1 MSAPQVLISAG
12 DPSGEMYA
20 ALLATELRARTGAH
34 IFGLGGPHM
43 REAGV
48 ELVADSSEV
57 AVVGISE
64 VVRRLP
70 SVWRVYRRLAD
81 EAARRRPA
89 LAILVD
95 FPDFNLRVAH
105 RLHAAGIRCVYFISP
120 QVWAW
125 RPGRVRLI
133 KRLVERVL
141 CIFPFEEPFY
151 RDAGVPVDFVGHPL
165 VDMVKPTMDRAAFCA
180 RHQLDAAKPIVA
192 LLPGSRESEINH
204 NLPGMIGAS
213 SFVFYQTGAQF
224 VQAAAPGFTA
234 HGLANMTAKHSGLEI
249 KIRGRR
255 QLGIAFPIK
264 TVQNETYDALAAC
277 DCAIVASGTATVEA
291 ALLGTPMVVVY
302 RVSGATAF
310 IARRLVRTPHFAMVN
325 LIAGRRVVPEFIQ
338 DEFTPQAVASVVRR
352 LLDSPANREEMKQGL
367 AEVRA
372 RLGPGGAIA
381 RAADILAGM
390 ISKS

>member
-1 MSAPQVLISAG
+1 MPQPHILISAG

-20 ALLATELRARTGAH
+20 AQLATALRERTGAQL
-34 IFGLGGPHM
+34 FGLGGPRM

-48 ELVADSSEV
+48 ELLADSSEV

-81 EAARRRPA
+81 EAIRRRPA

-95 FPDFNLRVAH
+95 FPDFNLRLAH

-125 RPGRVRLI
+125 RPRRVHLI
-133 KRLVERVL
+133 KRLVERVF

-151 RDAGVPVDFVGHPL
+151 REAGVPVDFVGHPL

-180 RHQLDAAKPIVA
+180 RHGFDPAKPIVT
-192 LLPGSRESEINH
+192 LLPGSRTSELHHHIPLIAETCWH
-204 NLPGMIGAS
+204 LAKTHAIQCPIAVASGLPNS
-213 SFVFYQTGAQF
+213 VFETL
-224 VQAAAPGFTA
+224 TA
-234 HGLANMTAKHSGLEI
+234 H
-249 KIRGRR
+249 
-255 QLGIAFPIK
+255 LGGVPL
-264 TVQNETYDALAAC
+264 VGETYDALSAA
-277 DCAIVASGTATVEA
+277 DAAIVASGTATVEA
-291 ALLGTPMVVVY
+291 ALLGAPMAVVY
-302 RVSGATAF
+302 RVSATSAL
-310 IARRLVRTPHFAMVN
+310 ILRRMIRTPHFAMVN

-338 DEFTPQAVASVVRR
+338 DDFTPEAVAAVIRR
-352 LLDSPANREEMKQGL
+352 LLDSPSSRDEMRQAL

-372 RLGPGGAIA
+372 KLGPSGAIP
-381 RAADILAGM
+381 RAAAIIAGLVSR
-390 ISKS
+390 I

>member
-1 MSAPQVLISAG
+1 MPQPPILISAG

-20 ALLATELRARTGAH
+20 AQLATALRERTAAH
-34 IFGLGGPHM
+34 LFGLGGPRM

-48 ELVADSSEV
+48 ELLADSAEV

-81 EAARRRPA
+81 EAIRRRPA

-95 FPDFNLRVAH
+95 FPDFNLRLAH

-125 RPGRVRLI
+125 RPGRVHLI

-165 VDMVKPTMDRAAFCA
+165 VDMVKPTMGRAAFCA
-180 RHQLDAAKPIVA
+180 RHRLDPAKPMVA
-192 LLPGSRESEINH
+192 LLPGSRSSELRH
-204 NLPGMIGAS
+204 HLPPIAETCLRILQNGPCQFAIAGAPGLPDS
-213 SFVFYQTGAQF
+213 DFSGLTQHLPAMLITG
-224 VQAAAPGFTA
+224 VTHDVLAAA
-234 HGLANMTAKHSGLEI
+234 
-249 KIRGRR
+249 
-255 QLGIAFPIK
+255 
-264 TVQNETYDALAAC
+264 DAS
-277 DCAIVASGTATVEA
+277 IIASGTATIEA
-291 ALLGTPMVVVY
+291 ALLGAPMAVVY
-302 RVSGATAF
+302 RVSATSAL
-310 IARRLVRTPHFAMVN
+310 ILRRMIRTPHFAMVN

-338 DEFTPQAVASVVRR
+338 DDFTPDAVAAVIRR
-352 LLDSPANREEMKQGL
+352 LLDSPSSRDEMRRAL
-367 AEVRA
+367 ADVRA
-372 RLGPGGAIA
+372 RLGPGGAIP
-381 RAADILAGM
+381 RAAAIITNLL
-390 ISKS
+390 

>member
-1 MSAPQVLISAG
+1 MAAPQILISAG

-34 IFGLGGPHM
+34 VFGLGGPRM

-48 ELVADSSEV
+48 ELLADSSEV

-70 SVWRVYRRLAD
+70 RVWRVYRRLAD

-95 FPDFNLRVAH
+95 FPDFNLRLAH

-151 RDAGVPVDFVGHPL
+151 RDAGVPVDFVGDPL

-180 RHQLDAAKPIVA
+180 RHKLDAAKPIVA
-192 LLPGSRESEINH
+192 LLPGSRVSELRH
-204 NLPGMIGAS
+204 HLPLLADTCIRILRDAPC
-213 SFVFYQTGAQF
+213 QF
-224 VQAAAPGFTA
+224 AIARAPGLPEEEFT
-234 HGLANMTAKHSGLEI
+234 
-249 KIRGRR
+249 
-255 QLGIAFPIK
+255 GIAEHLSAK
-264 TVQNETYDALAAC
+264 VVSGATHDALAAC

-338 DEFTPQAVASVVRR
+338 DEFTPQAVAGVVRH

-381 RAADILAGM
+381 RAADILTGM

>member
-1 MSAPQVLISAG
+1 MAAPQILISAG

-20 ALLATELRARTGAH
+20 AQLATALRERTAAH
-34 IFGLGGPHM
+34 IFGLGGPRM

-48 ELVADSSEV
+48 ELIADSSEV

-70 SVWRVYRRLAD
+70 GVWRAYRRLAD

-95 FPDFNLRVAH
+95 FPDFNLRLAH

-125 RPGRVRLI
+125 RSGRVHLI
-133 KRLVERVL
+133 KRVVERVL
-141 CIFPFEEPFY
+141 CIFPFEEQFY
-151 RDAGVPVDFVGHPL
+151 RAASVPVDFIGHPL
-165 VDMVKPTMDRAAFCA
+165 VDMAKPTMDRAAFCA
-180 RHQLDAAKPIVA
+180 RFGLDAAQPTVA
-192 LLPGSRESEINH
+192 LLPGSRASELRH
-204 NLPGMIGAS
+204 NLPLIAETCVLVARDVPGC
-213 SFVFYQTGAQF
+213 QF
-224 VQAAAPGFTA
+224 VLARAPNFSDADFG
-234 HGLANMTAKHSGLEI
+234 
-249 KIRGRR
+249 
-255 QLGIAFPIK
+255 GIAGHLSARM
-264 TVQNETYDALAAC
+264 VAGATYDALAAS

-291 ALLGTPMVVVY
+291 ALLGTPMAVVY

-338 DEFTPQAVASVVRR
+338 DDFTPQAVATVIRR
-352 LLDSPANREEMKQGL
+352 LLASPANRQEMQQAL
-367 AEVRA
+367 AQVRA
-372 RLGPGGAIA
+372 RLGPPGAIP
-381 RAADILAGM
+381 RAASLLAHM
-390 ISKS
+390 L